1 MRVCKCQ
8 IKTTRIIFPSS
19 RRCRLQEATELL
31 LSSSMQAL
39 PGAITMARLS
49 YQWKQSEWCQGRPDL
64 DPLLIGSSSLICVD
78 RFRGDCFERCSKQ
91 RHTNVGFR
99 HFSHK
104 ELAPKIYFLVLLI
117 RYFPIVFLSTTMFAI
132 AAEMVIGGVHI
143 AFYAALVRLYLS
155 PQDVELTLSNRTRGA
170 LRLVS
175 DVFPR

>member
-1 MRVCKCQ
+1 MSDQDNSDNIPK
-8 IKTTRIIFPSS
+8 FPPLSIAGS
-19 RRCRLQEATELL
+19 DRAP

-64 DPLLIGSSSLICVD
+64 DPSLIGSSSLICVN

-104 ELAPKIYFLVLLI
+104 KLAPKIYFLV
-117 RYFPIVFLSTTMFAI
+117 Y
-132 AAEMVIGGVHI
+132 
-143 AFYAALVRLYLS
+143 
-155 PQDVELTLSNRTRGA
+155 
-170 LRLVS
+170 
-175 DVFPR
+175 